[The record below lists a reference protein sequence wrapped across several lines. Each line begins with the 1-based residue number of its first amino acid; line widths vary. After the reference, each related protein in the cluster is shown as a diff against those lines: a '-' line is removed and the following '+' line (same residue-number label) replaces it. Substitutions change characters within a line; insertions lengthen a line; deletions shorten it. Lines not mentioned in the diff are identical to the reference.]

1 MSGGHFDYQQYQMNE
16 IADRIDGIVKDNV
29 VKDEYGYASDYSE
42 ETLDKFKKAASACRE
57 ASKMV
62 HRVDWLVSGDD
73 GEESFHERWKKEGL
87 I

>member
-16 IADRIDGIVKDNV
+16 IADRIDGLVKKNA
-29 VKDEYGYASDYSE
+29 VKDEYGYARDYSK
-42 ETLDKFKKAASACRE
+42 ETLAKFKKASSVCRE

-62 HRVDWLVSGDD
+62 QRVDWLVSGDD
-73 GEESFHERWKKEGL
+73 GEKSFHERWKKEGL